1 MEIAIKS
8 ECDSRALLYPLIKV
22 LYNYGTVA
30 VYSSNRYICRLIENE
45 MEGGF
50 RNVRIVV
57 NTEADLDSAKESDEY
72 FKDKYDYVIYDNM
85 GSIDYDMLICIV
97 TNRLSEN
104 YVNDLIYIA
113 SDPKTHIVKFG
124 APAPVDKSE
133 KKAKKAKPKSKPRKG
148 KGTPE
153 VEEEVEEPVE
163 EQEDDRDFNKWNVEK
178 SDEQLLQE
186 ALADKDIKWC
196 KFPSYDQIEQMES
209 RYVMITPDD
218 TLIKELYKLFGTA
231 LAVDERQFT
240 KGAKIKDEGSS
251 VVGGADVR

>member
-85 GSIDYDMLICIV
+85 GSIDYDMLICMV

-124 APAPVDKSE
+124 NPAPVDKSE
-133 KKAKKAKPKSKPRKG
+133 KKKKEKAKPKPKKG
-148 KGTPE
+148 KGAPIAEE
-153 VEEEVEEPVE
+153 VEEEVAEP
-163 EQEDDRDFNKWNVEK
+163 EQDDRDFNKWNVEK
-178 SDEQLLQE
+178 SDEELLSE

-196 KFPSYDQIEQMES
+196 KFPSYDAIEQMES

-218 TLIKELYKLFGTA
+218 TLIKELYKLLGTA